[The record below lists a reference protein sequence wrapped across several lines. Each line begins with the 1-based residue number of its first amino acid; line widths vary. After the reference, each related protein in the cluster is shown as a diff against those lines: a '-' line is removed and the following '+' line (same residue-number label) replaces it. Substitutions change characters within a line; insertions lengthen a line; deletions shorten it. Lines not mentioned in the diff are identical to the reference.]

1 MNEGANKTTSVDE
14 WRPGLRFSVKALN
27 IKTVKRADT
36 PDDVLPVC
44 LAHNLRQGNHEHRH
58 RSRIDSTRS
67 CLNEV
72 WAGPDRLE
80 VATSL
85 VRDTL
90 ESMDITPRRRD
101 AIMGVEMVFQPP
113 HGINLRPFWSACL
126 TWAQARYEHI
136 VSSIVHHDQ
145 KRPHMHILALA
156 VCGGRLA
163 GNEMTAHPNR
173 PKQRRADFMAYMRE
187 TLGLRPDRKV
197 KTLGDIAASPGKG
210 PKNRA
215 EANRSNAEF
224 IKTKTERRAPSSLGL
239 GVHGLGG
246 LTAAVS
252 NPHSPQPPVIA
263 HLSHHDKVRLLWA
276 LVADLKVTPASPLQP
291 QPQPPKAATQDAPV
305 IRVRDDEMSSEW
317 WDAEAGEFKPSNEP
331 KKQQKTAAQAWVE
344 AALQTI
350 NGEAPSLP
358 REQTQN

>member
-1 MNEGANKTTSVDE
+1 MNEGANKTTSVDD
-14 WRPGLRFSVKALN
+14 WRPGLRFSVKSLN
-27 IKTVKRADT
+27 IKTVKRANT

-67 CLNEV
+67 RLNEV

-80 VATSL
+80 VAAAV

-90 ESMDITPRRRD
+90 ESLDITPSRRD

-113 HGINLRPFWSACL
+113 NGIDLRPFWSACL

-136 VSSIVHHDQ
+136 VSATVHHDQ
-145 KRPHMHILALA
+145 KRPHMHIIALA
-156 VCGGRLA
+156 VRGGRLA

-173 PKQRRADFMAYMRE
+173 PRQRRADFMAYMRE

-197 KTLGDIAASPGKG
+197 KTLGDFAASPGKG
-210 PKNRA
+210 PKSRA
-215 EANRSNAEF
+215 EADRRNAEL
-224 IKTKTERRAPSSLGL
+224 IGAKTRQSSPPGKGL

-246 LTAAVS
+246 LAVAEG

-263 HLSHHDKVRLLWA
+263 HLSHHDKVHLLWA
-276 LVADLKVTPASPLQP
+276 LVADLRVTPDKPLEP
-291 QPQPPKAATQDAPV
+291 PPKPVQADTQDTSA
-305 IRVRDDEMSSEW
+305 IRIHEDEMPAEW
-317 WDAEAGEFKPSNEP
+317 WDANAGEFRPHSKP
-331 KKQQKTAAQAWVE
+331 QKPQKAAAEAWVR
-344 AALQTI
+344 AALHQI
-350 NGEAPSLP
+350 SSDAQSLP
-358 REQTQN
+358 